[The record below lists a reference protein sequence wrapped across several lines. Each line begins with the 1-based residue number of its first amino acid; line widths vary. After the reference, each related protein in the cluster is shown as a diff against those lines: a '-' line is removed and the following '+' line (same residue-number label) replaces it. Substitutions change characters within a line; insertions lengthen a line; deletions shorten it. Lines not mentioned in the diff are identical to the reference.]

1 MFCTCNKYNLLVMD
15 SRRLKECYRGV
26 TFVVNQGSSRSHGQ
40 EAKG

>member
-1 MFCTCNKYNLLVMD
+1 MFCTCNKYNLLVID
-15 SRRLKECYRGV
+15 SSCFKECYRGV

>member
-40 EAKG
+40 EVKG